1 MKQAFSAHRLFIED
15 YNNYKKHVVTALPRA
30 SNSLRVHVNVISRS
44 SFSIMRKCWREVPDD
59 RPDFAELASI
69 TERLL
74 TCIAGYTEL
83 SMDLPEGENG
93 EQTQSGK
100 NE

>member
-1 MKQAFSAHRLFIED
+1 
-15 YNNYKKHVVTALPRA
+15 
-30 SNSLRVHVNVISRS
+30 
-44 SFSIMRKCWREVPDD
+44 MRKCWREVPDD

-83 SMDLPEGENG
+83 SMDLPGGENG